1 MADVL
6 EVDASE
12 FIGRAATK
20 LKASNVQKPK
30 YVELVKSGA
39 GKERAPADQ
48 DFWYVRCA
56 SILRQVYLNGPL
68 GVSALRTRYGNRK
81 RHVIHTHHHFRAGG
95 SLIKDAFD
103 ALEKL
108 GYVKKTGHGRVIT
121 PTGKSFVDK
130 VSNEI
135 VKGAGSGS

>member
-1 MADVL
+1 MANVL
-6 EVDASE
+6 DVDASE
-12 FIGRAATK
+12 FIQRASEK
-20 LKASNVQKPK
+20 LKGSNVPKPS
-30 YVELVKSGA
+30 YMDYVKSGA
-39 GKERAPADQ
+39 GKERIPASP

-81 RHVIHTHHHFRAGG
+81 RHVVHRHHHMKAGG
-95 SLIKDAFD
+95 SIIKDAFD

-108 GYVKKTGHGRVIT
+108 GYVKKTSKGRIIT
-121 PTGKSFVDK
+121 PQGKSFADK

-135 VKGAGSGS
+135 IKGA

>member
-6 EVDASE
+6 EVDASR
-12 FIGRAATK
+12 FIEKAAQK
-20 LKASNVQKPK
+20 LKASDVKKPK
-30 YVELVKSGA
+30 YVDLVKTGA
-39 GKERAPADQ
+39 GKERVPASE

-68 GVSALRTRYGNRK
+68 GVSTLRTRYGNRK
-81 RHVIHTHHHFRAGG
+81 RHLVHSHHHFRAGG

-108 GYVKKTGHGRVIT
+108 GYVKKTEEGRVIT
-121 PTGKSFVDK
+121 PMGKSFVSK

-135 VKGAGSGS
+135 LKGA